1 MTSRRPLIL
10 TVACDSITGPM
21 AAQEEKVVLSET
33 KKPRGPERRENERRA
48 GVERRF
54 AERRDFLRA
63 TAGRRGAF
71 PFDRRIAERRMP
83 ERRQFWP
90 EPQDQ

>member
-1 MTSRRPLIL
+1 MS
-10 TVACDSITGPM
+10 S
-21 AAQEEKVVLSET
+21 EEEGVVSSDT
-33 KKPRGPERRENERRA
+33 TAPDGPERREGERRA

-54 AERRDFLRA
+54 AERRAPERA
-63 TAGRRGAF
+63 IAGRRGVF

-83 ERRQFWP
+83 ERHKFWP

>member
-1 MTSRRPLIL
+1 MS
-10 TVACDSITGPM
+10 S
-21 AAQEEKVVLSET
+21 EEEGVVLSDT
-33 KKPRGPERRENERRA
+33 TPPGGPERREGERRA

-54 AERRDFLRA
+54 AERRAPERA
-63 TAGRRGAF
+63 IAGRRGVF

-83 ERRQFWP
+83 ERHKFWP

>member
-1 MTSRRPLIL
+1 MS
-10 TVACDSITGPM
+10 SG
-21 AAQEEKVVLSET
+21 EEGLVLSDSTAPHE
-33 KKPRGPERRENERRA
+33 PERREGERRA

-54 AERRDFLRA
+54 AERRAPERA
-63 TAGRRGAF
+63 IAGRRGVF

-83 ERRQFWP
+83 GRHKFWP

>member
-1 MTSRRPLIL
+1 
-10 TVACDSITGPM
+10 
-21 AAQEEKVVLSET
+21 VVLSDAEL
-33 KKPRGPERRENERRA
+33 PRGPERREGERRA

-54 AERRDFLRA
+54 AERRDPVRA
-63 TAGRRGAF
+63 TAGRRGVF